1 MSESSKG
8 GPRALTPEELTWC
21 CEGIRLEFETTEDL
35 EPLTGTIG
43 QERALKALSLG
54 LNLYAPGYNMFV
66 CGLSGTRKMETVQEI
81 LEHLEPRS
89 ALPPDR
95 AYVHNFRSPDQPVL
109 LTFPRGKARRF
120 AFEMDRLVEDLKV
133 ALSGL
138 TREESLARRRQKVI
152 KQYEEK
158 GTELF
163 KPFEEKARDSGFGIV
178 QVASPGGVRPT
189 LVPIWEDKP
198 TQWSELEE
206 KVAEGEF
213 SAEDL
218 ESKRERFG
226 DLHLEMEQLVA
237 RSMGL
242 GRDLRQE
249 LRELT
254 RGLAWEIVK
263 EHVGGLREE
272 WGEGPEGKIG
282 RYLDQAEM
290 AVVEDLEIF
299 IQGEKDEK
307 PGGPVAENTH
317 QHIGTA
323 DEDPFVEYRVK
334 VVLDAEKM
342 GECPIITEQTPTHQN
357 IFGTVEYVGEK
368 GATTTNHTRIKAG
381 DILEAD
387 GGYLV
392 LDAYD
397 AIMEPGVW
405 TDLKRTLLHQ
415 KLQLQPVWPGGV
427 SFVTRRLKP
436 EPIPIATKVLMVG
449 DRYLYN
455 TLMTLDDDFLRAFKV
470 LVDFDDEVDLT
481 DESIGLMA
489 RFVARIVREE
499 GLAHFTR
506 GGVAAVVTRA
516 VRETGDRSKMSARLN
531 IIADLMREADHLRAI
546 AKDTAVEESHIL
558 EALEG
563 IEFRHNLIEEKIQEA
578 IQKDVVM
585 IDSSGDR
592 VGVLNGGGLPGPGRH
607 RQHRARGRPQR
618 LHPRQGG
625 PDPVGLPQ
633 GPLRPGEAPEPGGL
647 ARLRAVLRH
656 GGRRQRL
663 IHGAV
668 RADVRPLGAG
678 PAPGHRRDRF
688 RQPEGRGPGDRRG
701 EREDRGLLRGLQG
714 EGTDRDPGGDDPRV
728 QRPAPRPQGGSG
740 PGGAG
745 SEIPRLGRR
754 PRGRGHQPPDG
765 EAGRGADRGRDLDGG
780 LRQRPRGRPPR
791 RDGRGDP
798 RLHARRPRWLRRR
811 RRRRRRGRLNASHR
825 RARRPLGCR
834 GPGASPPILP
844 FRALRP
850 HRGKCARIGPTSWS
864 ESR

>member
-578 IQKDVVM
+578 IQKDVVL

-592 VGVLNGGGLPGPGRH
+592 VGVLNGLSVYDLGNYRF
-607 RQHRARGRPQR
+607 GRPTR
-618 LHPRQGG
+618 ISAAVSLGRGG
-625 PDPVGLPQ
+625 IVNIEREADLSGSTHDKGVLILSGFLRDRYAQ
-633 GPLRPGEAPEPGGL
+633 EKPLSLEASLAFEQSYGMVDGDSASSTELYALMSALSGL
-647 ARLRAVLRH
+647 ALRQDIAVTGSVNQKGEVQAI
-656 GGRRQRL
+656 GGVNEKIEGFFEVCKERGLTGTQGVMIPESNVQHL
-663 IHGAV
+663 ALKVEVAQAV
-668 RADVRPLGAG
+668 RDRKFHVWAVAHVDEGISLLTGKPAG
-678 PAPGHRRDRF
+678 EPTEDGTWTEDSVNALVAGRLDEMAEEIRAYMPDGHD
-688 RQPEGRGPGDRRG
+688 GCD
-701 EREDRGLLRGLQG
+701 
-714 EGTDRDPGGDDPRV
+714 GGDGD
-728 QRPAPRPQGGSG
+728 
-740 PGGAG
+740 
-745 SEIPRLGRR
+745 
-754 PRGRGHQPPDG
+754 
-765 EAGRGADRGRDLDGG
+765 DGG
-780 LRQRPRGRPPR
+780 
-791 RDGRGDP
+791 GD
-798 RLHARRPRWLRRR
+798 
-811 RRRRRRGRLNASHR
+811 
-825 RARRPLGCR
+825 
-834 GPGASPPILP
+834 
-844 FRALRP
+844 
-850 HRGKCARIGPTSWS
+850 
-864 ESR
+864 